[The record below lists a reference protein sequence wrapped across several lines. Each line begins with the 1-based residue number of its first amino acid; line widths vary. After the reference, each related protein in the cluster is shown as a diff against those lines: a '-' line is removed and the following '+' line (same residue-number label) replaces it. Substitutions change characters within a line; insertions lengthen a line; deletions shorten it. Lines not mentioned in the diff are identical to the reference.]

1 MKASIKILL
10 AAVGFAFSLGMA
22 AQQQKHTVQQ
32 GETVYGIARKY
43 GLTVN
48 DIVRANP
55 NIGNGDRITVG
66 QALIIPQKGQTATQ
80 PVQTTQPQT
89 QQTTPANS
97 NVQTHQEPAA
107 YTIDLPKRDDNK
119 VQQQTTTTTT
129 QSVQQGG
136 FLNSGC
142 KEMYQ
147 VKKKDNLYRIALQ
160 YNLTIEELCAANPEL
175 KPDTKI
181 KKGSWLCIPFSRA
194 EIQAEADRVAQEQA
208 KAKADREAVEKAIA
222 AATKSTSKKHL
233 NVAVILPLKAGG
245 DKGMKMVEFY
255 RGLLMAADSVKQ
267 QGTSVDIYAYHSGTT
282 ASDVKVI
289 LAHPEMKTMDL
300 VFGPLESA
308 QASALNDFCM
318 QNKIR
323 LVTPFSTTNTYGQNN
338 PYVYQASINSEAAR
352 KNAVNKVTG
361 YFTNHNYV
369 ILSTGMGD
377 DRGTKFTNDLRSR
390 LTAQGQN
397 VQTLDMNSD
406 DATFATVLNQF
417 RDNLIIPDASSLS
430 ATTALTKK
438 LQAFK
443 QNNPIYKITLL
454 GYPEWPTYANT
465 LLNSFNNLDTYAY
478 STFYRNPNDY
488 RVTAFEAKFKKNFAR
503 EIAVSYPRYGI
514 YGFDLGYY
522 FMNGV
527 SKLGDYF
534 DEKYPTLRYNAF
546 QNGFSFEQSNES
558 AAHINQQII
567 LVHYSNGQRVEVIK

>member
-66 QALIIPQKGQTATQ
+66 QALIIPQKGQPATQ

-119 VQQQTTTTTT
+119 VQQQTTTTTA
-129 QSVQQGG
+129 QPVQQGG

-454 GYPEWPTYANT
+454 GYPEWPTYAGN
-465 LLNSFNNLDTYAY
+465 LLSSFNNLDTYAY

-546 QNGFSFEQSNES
+546 QNGFSFEQNNES
-558 AAHINQQII
+558 AAHVNQQII

>member
-66 QALIIPQKGQTATQ
+66 QALIIPQKAQPTTQ
-80 PVQTTQPQT
+80 PVQTAQPQT

-129 QSVQQGG
+129 HPIQQGG

-267 QGTSVDIYAYHSGTT
+267 QGTSIDIYAYHSGTT

-338 PYVYQASINSEAAR
+338 PYTYQASINSEAAR

-390 LTAQGQN
+390 LTALGQN

-454 GYPEWPTYANT
+454 GYPEWPTYAGN
-465 LLNSFNNLDTYAY
+465 LLSSFNNLDTYAY